1 VAPARKKRPATKSN
15 VSAAPPPKKKAS
27 EKKQAIIP
35 KKLSYDQM
43 TDAEINAAVKSDVD
57 SFFKKL
63 KTEREAKRNPEKP
76 YLLLRPEDL
85 RQRVEAEQ
93 KKRREAQ
100 KESSSLSDYDRTLRK
115 SIEEEKKKEK
125 RARKGLGWVR
135 AETPSRVECST
146 FKAHLTSV
154 GSTAD
159 TGQQFVW
166 LLCVRVYDGVC
177 QKN

>member
-1 VAPARKKRPATKSN
+1 VAPARKKRPATQSN

-43 TDAEINAAVKSDVD
+43 TDAEINASVKSDVD

-125 RARKGLGWVR
+125 RARKGVAQLGNNQSNQCPR
-135 AETPSRVECST
+135 
-146 FKAHLTSV
+146 
-154 GSTAD
+154 
-159 TGQQFVW
+159 
-166 LLCVRVYDGVC
+166 
-177 QKN
+177 